1 MKGGWQME
9 NRDNGATRQNVAE
22 LLPGESG
29 VVDVVGGEGA
39 LHRHL
44 LDMGITPGVRVTL
57 QKTAPMGDPLEIH
70 LRGYSLTL
78 RKDDAARITLKTT
91 EVKQA

>member
-1 MKGGWQME
+1 MKQTAS
-9 NRDNGATRQNVAE
+9 NLAALT
-22 LLPGESG
+22 PGESG

-44 LDMGITPGVRVTL
+44 LDMGLTPGVRVTL
-57 QKTAPMGDPLEIH
+57 IKTAPMGDPLEVR

-78 RKDDAARITLKTT
+78 RRADAEKITLRG
-91 EVKQA
+91 EESGR